1 MKYAIF
7 IGCTIPVRGLNYEI
21 SARKV
26 LSSLGIELVD
36 IPEFTCCGF
45 PLKSISH
52 EASILMTARNL
63 ALAEAKGLPILTL
76 CNACTVTMAEAKHE
90 LDHNPE
96 LKERINSKLE
106 NLFGLRYEGKVQVK
120 HFARILYEDF
130 GLDNLKNFIK
140 RPLHEL
146 RVAPHYGC
154 HFVRPKEAYG
164 EFDDPED
171 PKSLDELVRVTGA
184 EPIPHRHKH
193 YCCGGGVLG
202 VREQTAYSMA
212 KKKLDGAKEAG
223 ADAIISICP
232 FCSVMFEGNQ
242 KKIEKTFNVKYKL
255 PVIYYSQLLG
265 LAMGF
270 TPDELGFSLN
280 RVKPKALLAKLGFSK

>member
-36 IPEFTCCGF
+36 IPEFTFCGF

-96 LKERINSKLE
+96 LIRDTLSSLGGTTGTGETDGDRPFSADDNNVEIDSCKRGSCAEKAKER
-106 NLFGLRYEGKVQVK
+106 
-120 HFARILYEDF
+120 
-130 GLDNLKNFIK
+130 KN
-140 RPLHEL
+140 H
-146 RVAPHYGC
+146 
-154 HFVRPKEAYG
+154 
-164 EFDDPED
+164 
-171 PKSLDELVRVTGA
+171 
-184 EPIPHRHKH
+184 
-193 YCCGGGVLG
+193 
-202 VREQTAYSMA
+202 Q
-212 KKKLDGAKEAG
+212 
-223 ADAIISICP
+223 
-232 FCSVMFEGNQ
+232 
-242 KKIEKTFNVKYKL
+242 
-255 PVIYYSQLLG
+255 
-265 LAMGF
+265 
-270 TPDELGFSLN
+270 
-280 RVKPKALLAKLGFSK
+280 